1 MTLDLARVKENV
13 AKMVDMGAPEEDID
27 AYIAEE
33 GTSIEAV
40 RDYQPSATQE
50 RSFLRDTVLP
60 AAKAGAVSGLQ
71 TVMEIIDPT
80 PMFGMERVGTP
91 VVPDLTA
98 SKDAAGQIIETERE
112 KYRGG
117 GIASDIAGTLTEAA
131 TNPTNWLLGAG
142 GKAKE
147 GLEATA
153 GAGGKI
159 LNSAIRGGTQ
169 GFATGVGE
177 GESRAENTVV
187 GALAGGGA
195 QGVGEAAKTAG
206 KGVKAVSSAVKAAGK
221 VDDAAAREL
230 SSQGVEVSNATAGS
244 DFVKNYIR
252 NHLAPSTF
260 GGGKV
265 REGAIRVRG
274 QLDAALDRIIAGT
287 GREATDPASG
297 GELVRSSIDT
307 AKERFFNTA
316 DQLYGRF
323 EQMVDAT
330 AKADARNV
338 LALVGDLD
346 NPLAKTASAQAVR
359 GIASETDDL
368 MRSVVN
374 AVNEDSKSGALSVGL
389 LLQLRKDVG
398 AKIKDVPFSDARQGA
413 LKRLYG
419 AISRDIE
426 AVLDNRTTNI
436 AWNRGNM
443 PQKEGVLQ
451 AWREANRFYA
461 RGLAEAR
468 TLERKFGSSKSA
480 EQVFNAVVGATKADT
495 ANLGRLFDGM
505 TPAARD
511 SLRATVLRRMSIPN
525 GGADF
530 TQGTPAT
537 FAQNWQKLSPA
548 ARKSLGVDVAEV
560 DKFVRNYDRAA
571 PLITSIPENGMRA
584 GATTGDIAA
593 AFATVGGLLN
603 PVGFLM
609 GGMKY
614 GGDAILSRILTAP
627 QVLRAVNKAAETGRP
642 QVVRAAVQAIARN
655 IPDKG
660 VREQFQE
667 LADKAGETAPNPARK
682 TVADTVRRR

>member
-1 MTLDLARVKENV
+1 MTTDLARVKENV

-33 GTSIEAV
+33 GTTVEAV
-40 RDYQPSATQE
+40 QAFQPEPLRE

-60 AAKAGAVSGLQ
+60 AAKSGAVSGLQ
-71 TVMEIIDPT
+71 TVMEVIDPT

-91 VVPDLTA
+91 VVPNLTVP
-98 SKDAAGQIIETERE
+98 KEAAGEIIDAERE
-112 KYRGG
+112 KYLGG
-117 GIASDIAGTLTEAA
+117 GLAGDIAGTLTEAA
-131 TNPTNWLLGAG
+131 TNPASWLLGAG

-147 GLEATA
+147 GVEAAATV
-153 GAGGKI
+153 GGRV

-169 GFATGVGE
+169 GFSTGVGE
-177 GESRAENTVV
+177 GQSRAENIAV
-187 GALAGGGA
+187 GAAAGGAA
-195 QGVGEAAKTAG
+195 QGVGEAAKATGRAA
-206 KGVKAVSSAVKAAGK
+206 KATSSALKAATRI
-221 VDDAAAREL
+221 DDAAAKEL
-230 SSQGVEVSNATAGS
+230 ASQGVEVSNATAGS
-244 DFVKNYIR
+244 EFVKNYIR

-265 REGAIRVRG
+265 RDGAVRVRG
-274 QLDAALDRIIAGT
+274 QLDTALDKIIAGT
-287 GREATDPASG
+287 GKEATDPASG
-297 GELVRSSIDT
+297 GELVRNSIDT
-307 AKERFFNTA
+307 AKERFFTTA
-316 DQLYGRF
+316 EQLYGRF

-338 LALVGDLD
+338 LALVGDLN

-359 GIASETDDL
+359 GIASETDDM

-436 AWNRGNM
+436 AWNRTNM

-480 EQVFNAVVGATKADT
+480 EQVFNAVIGSTKADA
-495 ANLGRLFDGM
+495 ANLGRLFEGM
-505 TPAARD
+505 TPASRD
-511 SLRATVLRRMSIPN
+511 SLRATVLRRMSVPN

-537 FAQNWQKLSPA
+537 FAKNWQKLAPV
-548 ARKSLGVDVAEV
+548 ARKALGVDVTEV

-603 PVGFLM
+603 PIGFLM

-614 GGDAILSRILTAP
+614 GGDAVLSRILTAP
-627 QVLRAVNKAAETGRP
+627 QALKAVNRAAETGKP
-642 QVVRAAVQAIARN
+642 AVVRAALQAVSRN
-655 IPDKG
+655 IPDKS
-660 VREQFQE
+660 VRQQFQE
-667 LADKAGETAPNPARK
+667 LADQAGNATGTRVEQK
-682 TVADTVRRR
+682 VADPVMRR